1 MGIFGNL
8 FGGKKEQNDE
18 GTASTDATEE
28 IQALLSQASAL
39 LPKEWKTSDD
49 GTLIHNASMQVP
61 YAMLGVM
68 SLAATIMPKD
78 GAFEY
83 SVKINCLPLQVS
95 GSETAPTL
103 DEAKEKV
110 KSSILSQGVNMLFML
125 KQLDV

>member
-1 MGIFGNL
+1 MGIFGKL
-8 FGGKKEQNDE
+8 FGDKKEQSDE
-18 GTASTDATEE
+18 VAASPDATEE
-28 IQALLSQASAL
+28 IQALMSQASVL
-39 LPKEWKTSDD
+39 LPKEWKSSDD
-49 GTLIHNASMQVP
+49 GSLSHNASMSVP

-68 SLAATIMPKD
+68 SLAATIVPKD

-110 KSSILSQGVNMLFML
+110 QSSILSQSVNMLFML